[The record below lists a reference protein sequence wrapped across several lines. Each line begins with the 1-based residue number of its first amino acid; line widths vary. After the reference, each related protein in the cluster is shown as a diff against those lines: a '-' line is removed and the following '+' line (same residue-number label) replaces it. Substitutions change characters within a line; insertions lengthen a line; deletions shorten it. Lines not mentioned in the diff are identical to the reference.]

1 AAVRGGALVEADG
14 TCGALGGAGT
24 VNVGLGPVAGTTNF
38 DGAAAEAGGAG
49 AFAAGE
55 TGAAGFVSTGAGGGA
70 GRPGAVGAGCCLLM
84 TSSCLAS
91 SLIRLLLIR
100 PLFPPDCPAKS
111 S

>member
-1 AAVRGGALVEADG
+1 GPAASGAAVGAVDTAILCGALVEADG
-14 TCGALGGAGT
+14 TCGAHGGAVT

-55 TGAAGFVSTGAGGGA
+55 TGAAAFASTGAGGGA

-84 TSSCLAS
+84 IAFSTSPGLE
-91 SLIRLLLIR
+91 I
-100 PLFPPDCPAKS
+100 
-111 S
+111 